1 MGKCPH
7 SAPDRH
13 GMGQG
18 MKRPLF
24 LPRASYRRR
33 RLRDA
38 ARLLPLFG
46 AFLILLPILWSPA
59 STRGSDTAPDGIYLF
74 AVWAGLIA
82 AAFLLSRHLGGDDA
96 GQADEDD

>member
-1 MGKCPH
+1 
-7 SAPDRH
+7 
-13 GMGQG
+13 

-24 LPRASYRRR
+24 LPRARYRRR

-38 ARLLPLFG
+38 ARLLPVFG

-59 STRGSDTAPDGIYLF
+59 TTQGSDTGPDGIYLF

-82 AAFLLSRHLGGDDA
+82 LAFVLSRPLGGDDA
-96 GQADEDD
+96 GPADEDD